1 MDKKRELAAKINEKK
16 TEIRNLIAADKLAE
30 ATEAEKELKDLQK
43 KYDMLDALDKDDLEN
58 MKAQAAAGK
67 AGDFGKK
74 NKIVNAFVNVIRA
87 GIRKEPVSKEDME
100 ILDAMREGSGED
112 GGLTVPAD
120 ISTQIREL
128 RRSEDALENE
138 VTVENTSNI
147 KGSRVYEV
155 NADSVPFDTVDE
167 ESVFPDADTP
177 VLKKV
182 EYAVKKLGGIL
193 KATYEL
199 LKDSDT
205 NIIAFLT
212 KWAAKK
218 CRATRNALILKKLD
232 EMTDGFEVE
241 VTEVDG
247 LKDIFNVELDPAL
260 VTGAKVITNQSGFNW
275 LDKLKDEEGHYILQ
289 KDPTQPTKRLLFG
302 SYPVRVVSNRTIKK
316 SPGGKVPLYCGN
328 LKEAI
333 VLFDRENMTI
343 DISTEA
349 GDLWKKDQTG
359 IKVRERLDC
368 QIIDD
373 CAVIKAEIPSSAIRE
388 PARKYRRSQLEALS
402 IEEIKKIATEKSYS
416 ITKET
421 KAEIIEEFLKAQ
433 KG

>member
-74 NKIVNAFVNVIRA
+74 NSIVKTFVNAIRS
-87 GIRKEPVSKEDME
+87 GIRREPVSKEDIE
-100 ILDAMREGSGED
+100 ILNSMREGSDPD

-167 ESVFPDADTP
+167 ESVFPDVDTP

-182 EYAVKKLGGIL
+182 EYAVKKFGGIL
-193 KATYEL
+193 KVTYEL

-212 KWAAKK
+212 NWAAKK
-218 CRATRNALILKKLD
+218 CRATRNSLILKKLD
-232 EMTDGFEVE
+232 EMTSGFEVE
-241 VTEVDG
+241 VTDVDG
-247 LKDIFNVELDPAL
+247 LKNIFNVGLDPAI
-260 VTGAKVITNQSGFNW
+260 TAGSKIITNQSGFNW
-275 LDKLKDEEGHYILQ
+275 LDKLKDKDGNYILQ
-289 KDPTQPTKRLLFG
+289 KDPTQPTRRLLFG
-302 SYPVRVVSNRTIKK
+302 SYPVRVVSNRTIKN
-316 SPGGKVPLYCGN
+316 SAGKVPLYCGN
-328 LKEAI
+328 LKEAL

-343 DISTEA
+343 DISAEA

-373 CAVIKAEIPSSAIRE
+373 CAVIKAEIPATAISE

-421 KAEIIEEFLKAQ
+421 KEEIIEEFLKAQ

>member
-74 NKIVNAFVNVIRA
+74 NSIVKTFVNAIRS
-87 GIRKEPVSKEDME
+87 GIRREPVSKEDME
-100 ILDAMREGSGED
+100 ILNAMKEGSDPD

-182 EYAVKKLGGIL
+182 EYAVKKFGGIL
-193 KATYEL
+193 KVTYEL

-212 KWAAKK
+212 NWAAKK
-218 CRATRNALILKKLD
+218 CRATRNSLILKKLN
-232 EMTDGFEVE
+232 EMTSGFEVE
-241 VTEVDG
+241 VTDVDG
-247 LKDIFNVELDPAL
+247 LKNIFNVELDPAIAA
-260 VTGAKVITNQSGFNW
+260 GSKIITNQSGFNW
-275 LDKLKDEEGHYILQ
+275 LDKLKDKDGDYILQ
-289 KDPTQPTKRLLFG
+289 KDPTQPTRRLLFG
-302 SYPVRVVSNRTIKK
+302 SYPVRVVSNRTIKN
-316 SPGGKVPLYCGN
+316 SAGKVPLYCGN
-328 LKEAI
+328 LKEAL

-343 DISTEA
+343 DISAEA
-349 GDLWKKDQTG
+349 GDLWSKDQTG

-373 CAVIKAEIPSSAIRE
+373 CAVVKAEIPATAISE

>member
-43 KYDMLDALDKDDLEN
+43 KYDMLDALDKEDLEEV
-58 MKAQAAAGK
+58 KAQAAAGK

-74 NKIVNAFVNVIRA
+74 DSIVKTFVNAIRS
-87 GIRKEPVSKEDME
+87 GIRREPVSKEDME
-100 ILDAMREGSGED
+100 ILNSMREGSDPD

-128 RRSEDALENE
+128 RRSEEALENE

-193 KATYEL
+193 KVTYEL

-260 VTGAKVITNQSGFNW
+260 AAGAKVITNQSGFNW
-275 LDKLKDEEGHYILQ
+275 LDKLKDKDGNYILQ

-316 SPGGKVPLYCGN
+316 SSDGKVPLYCGN

-373 CAVIKAEIPSSAIRE
+373 CAVVKAEIPATAISE

>member
-67 AGDFGKK
+67 AGDFDKK
-74 NKIVNAFVNVIRA
+74 NSIVKTFVNAIRS
-87 GIRKEPVSKEDME
+87 GIRREPVSKEDIE
-100 ILDAMREGSGED
+100 ILNSMREGSDPD

-155 NADSVPFDTVDE
+155 NADSVPFDTIDE

-241 VTEVDG
+241 VTEADG
-247 LKDIFNVELDPAL
+247 LKDIFNVKLDPAL
-260 VTGAKVITNQSGFNW
+260 AAGAKVITNQSGFNW
-275 LDKLKDEEGHYILQ
+275 LDKLKDKDGNYILQ

-316 SPGGKVPLYCGN
+316 SSDGKVPLYCGN

-373 CAVIKAEIPSSAIRE
+373 CAVVKAEIPATAISE

>member
-1 MDKKRELAAKINEKK
+1 MNKKRELAAKINEKK

-74 NKIVNAFVNVIRA
+74 NSIVNAFVNVIRA

-167 ESVFPDADTP
+167 ESVFPDVDTP
-177 VLKKV
+177 VLKKI
-182 EYAVKKLGGIL
+182 EYAVKKFGGIL
-193 KATYEL
+193 KVTYEL

-212 KWAAKK
+212 NWAAKK
-218 CRATRNALILKKLD
+218 CRATRNGLILKKLN
-232 EMTDGFEVE
+232 EMTSGFEVE
-241 VTEVDG
+241 VTDVDG
-247 LKDIFNVELDPAL
+247 LKNIFNVELDPAIAA
-260 VTGAKVITNQSGFNW
+260 GSKIITNQSGFNW
-275 LDKLKDEEGHYILQ
+275 LDKLKDKDGDYILQ
-289 KDPTQPTKRLLFG
+289 KDPTQPTRRLLFG
-302 SYPVRVVSNRTIKK
+302 SYPVRVVSNRTIKN
-316 SPGGKVPLYCGN
+316 SDGKVPLYCGN
-328 LKEAI
+328 LKEAL

-343 DISTEA
+343 DISAEA

-373 CAVIKAEIPSSAIRE
+373 CAVVKAEIPATAISE

>member
-67 AGDFGKK
+67 AGDLGKK
-74 NKIVNAFVNVIRA
+74 NSIVKTFVNAIRS
-87 GIRKEPVSKEDME
+87 GIRREPVSKEDIE
-100 ILDAMREGSGED
+100 ILNSMREGSDPD

-167 ESVFPDADTP
+167 ESVFPDVDTP

-182 EYAVKKLGGIL
+182 EYAVKKFGGIL
-193 KATYEL
+193 KVTYEL

-212 KWAAKK
+212 NWAAKK
-218 CRATRNALILKKLD
+218 CRATRNSLILKKLD
-232 EMTDGFEVE
+232 EMTSGFEVE
-241 VTEVDG
+241 VTDVDG
-247 LKDIFNVELDPAL
+247 LKNIFNVGLDPAI
-260 VTGAKVITNQSGFNW
+260 TAGSKIITNQSGFNW
-275 LDKLKDEEGHYILQ
+275 LDKLKDKDGNYILQ
-289 KDPTQPTKRLLFG
+289 KDPTQPTRRLLFG
-302 SYPVRVVSNRTIKK
+302 SYPVRVVSNRTIKN
-316 SPGGKVPLYCGN
+316 SAGKVPLYCGN
-328 LKEAI
+328 LKEAL

-343 DISTEA
+343 DISAEA

-373 CAVIKAEIPSSAIRE
+373 CAVIKAEIPATAISE

-421 KAEIIEEFLKAQ
+421 KEEIIEEFLKAQ

>member
-74 NKIVNAFVNVIRA
+74 NSIVKTFVNAIRS
-87 GIRKEPVSKEDME
+87 GIRKEPVSKEDIE
-100 ILDAMREGSGED
+100 ILNSMREGSDPD

-167 ESVFPDADTP
+167 ESVFPDVDTP
-177 VLKKV
+177 VLKKI
-182 EYAVKKLGGIL
+182 EYAVKKFGGIL
-193 KATYEL
+193 KVTYEL

-212 KWAAKK
+212 NWAAKK
-218 CRATRNALILKKLD
+218 CRATRNGLILKKLD
-232 EMTDGFEVE
+232 EMTAGFEVE
-241 VTEVDG
+241 VTDVDG
-247 LKDIFNVELDPAL
+247 LKNIFNVELDPAI
-260 VTGAKVITNQSGFNW
+260 VAGSKIITNQSGFNW
-275 LDKLKDEEGHYILQ
+275 LDKLKDKDGNYILQ
-289 KDPTQPTKRLLFG
+289 KDPTQPTRRLLFG
-302 SYPVRVVSNRTIKK
+302 SYPVRVVSNRTIKN
-316 SPGGKVPLYCGN
+316 SDGKVPLYCGN
-328 LKEAI
+328 LKEAL

-343 DISTEA
+343 DISAEA
-349 GDLWKKDQTG
+349 GDLWSKDQTG

-373 CAVIKAEIPSSAIRE
+373 CAVVKAEIPATAISE

-402 IEEIKKIATEKSYS
+402 VEEIKEIATEKSYS

-421 KAEIIEEFLKAQ
+421 KEEIIEEFLKAQ

>member
-43 KYDMLDALDKDDLEN
+43 KYDMLDALDKEDLEEV
-58 MKAQAAAGK
+58 KAQAAAGK

-167 ESVFPDADTP
+167 ESVFPDVDTP
-177 VLKKV
+177 VLKKI
-182 EYAVKKLGGIL
+182 EYAVKKFGGIL
-193 KATYEL
+193 KVTYEL

-212 KWAAKK
+212 NWAAKK
-218 CRATRNALILKKLD
+218 CRATRNNLILKKLD
-232 EMTDGFEVE
+232 EMTSGFEIE
-241 VTEVDG
+241 VTDVDG
-247 LKDIFNVELDPAL
+247 LKNIFNVGLDPAIA
-260 VTGAKVITNQSGFNW
+260 TGSKIITNQSGFNW
-275 LDKLKDEEGHYILQ
+275 LDKLKDKDGNYILQ
-289 KDPTQPTKRLLFG
+289 KDPIQPTRRLLFG
-302 SYPVRVVSNRTIKK
+302 SYPVRVVSNRTIKN
-316 SPGGKVPLYCGN
+316 SAGKVPLYCGN
-328 LKEAI
+328 FKEAL

-343 DISTEA
+343 DISAEA
-349 GDLWKKDQTG
+349 GDLWSKDQTG

-373 CAVIKAEIPSSAIRE
+373 CAVVKAEIPATAISE

-421 KAEIIEEFLKAQ
+421 KEEIIEEFLKAQ

>member
-43 KYDMLDALDKDDLEN
+43 KYDMLDALDKEDLEEV
-58 MKAQAAAGK
+58 KAQAAAGK

-74 NKIVNAFVNVIRA
+74 NSIVKTFVNAIRS
-87 GIRKEPVSKEDME
+87 GIRREPVSKEDME
-100 ILDAMREGSGED
+100 ILNSMREGSDPD

-155 NADSVPFDTVDE
+155 NADSVPFDTIDE
-167 ESVFPDADTP
+167 ESVFPDVDTP

-182 EYAVKKLGGIL
+182 EYAVKKFGGIL
-193 KATYEL
+193 KVTYEL

-212 KWAAKK
+212 NWAAKK
-218 CRATRNALILKKLD
+218 CRATRNSLILKKLN
-232 EMTDGFEVE
+232 EMTSGFEVE
-241 VTEVDG
+241 VTDVDG
-247 LKDIFNVELDPAL
+247 LKNIFNVELDPAIAA
-260 VTGAKVITNQSGFNW
+260 GSKIITNQSGFNW
-275 LDKLKDEEGHYILQ
+275 LDKLKDKDGDYILQ
-289 KDPTQPTKRLLFG
+289 KDPTQPTRRLLFG
-302 SYPVRVVSNRTIKK
+302 SYPVRVVSNRTIKN
-316 SPGGKVPLYCGN
+316 SAGKVPLYCGN
-328 LKEAI
+328 LKEAL

-343 DISTEA
+343 DISAEA

-373 CAVIKAEIPSSAIRE
+373 CAVVKAEISTTEISE

>member
-43 KYDMLDALDKDDLEN
+43 KYDMLDALDKEDLEEV
-58 MKAQAAAGK
+58 KAQAAAGK

-74 NKIVNAFVNVIRA
+74 NSIVKTFVNAIRS
-87 GIRKEPVSKEDME
+87 GIRREPVSKEDME
-100 ILDAMREGSGED
+100 ILNSMREGSDPD

-167 ESVFPDADTP
+167 ESVFPDVDTP

-182 EYAVKKLGGIL
+182 EYAVKKFGGIL
-193 KATYEL
+193 KVTYEL

-212 KWAAKK
+212 NWAAKK
-218 CRATRNALILKKLD
+218 CRATRNSLILKKLN
-232 EMTDGFEVE
+232 EMTSGFEVE
-241 VTEVDG
+241 VTDVDG
-247 LKDIFNVELDPAL
+247 LKNIFNVELDPAIAA
-260 VTGAKVITNQSGFNW
+260 GSKIITNQSGFNW
-275 LDKLKDEEGHYILQ
+275 LDKLKDKDGDYILQ
-289 KDPTQPTKRLLFG
+289 KDPTQPTRRLLFG
-302 SYPVRVVSNRTIKK
+302 SYPVRVVSNRTIKN
-316 SPGGKVPLYCGN
+316 SAGKVPLYCGN
-328 LKEAI
+328 LKEAL

-343 DISTEA
+343 DISAEA

-373 CAVIKAEIPSSAIRE
+373 CAVVKAEIPATAISE

-421 KAEIIEEFLKAQ
+421 KEEIIEEFLKAQ

>member
-1 MDKKRELAAKINEKK
+1 MNKKRELAVKINEKK

-74 NKIVNAFVNVIRA
+74 NSIVKTFVNAIRS
-87 GIRKEPVSKEDME
+87 GIRREPVSKEDME
-100 ILDAMREGSGED
+100 ILNSMREGSDPD

-155 NADSVPFDTVDE
+155 NADSVPFDTIDE
-167 ESVFPDADTP
+167 ESVFPDVDTP

-182 EYAVKKLGGIL
+182 EYAVKKFGGIL
-193 KATYEL
+193 KVTYEL

-212 KWAAKK
+212 NWAAKK
-218 CRATRNALILKKLD
+218 CRATRNSLILKKLN
-232 EMTDGFEVE
+232 EMTSGFEVE
-241 VTEVDG
+241 VTDVDG
-247 LKDIFNVELDPAL
+247 LKNIFNVELDPAIAA
-260 VTGAKVITNQSGFNW
+260 GSKIITNQSGFNW
-275 LDKLKDEEGHYILQ
+275 LDKLKDKDGDYILQ
-289 KDPTQPTKRLLFG
+289 KDPTQPTRRLLFG
-302 SYPVRVVSNRTIKK
+302 SYPVRVVSNRTIKN
-316 SPGGKVPLYCGN
+316 SAGKVPLYCGN
-328 LKEAI
+328 LKEAL

-343 DISTEA
+343 DISAEA

-373 CAVIKAEIPSSAIRE
+373 SAVVKAEIPTTEISE

>member
-43 KYDMLDALDKDDLEN
+43 KYDMLDALDKEDLEEV
-58 MKAQAAAGK
+58 KAQAAAGK

-74 NKIVNAFVNVIRA
+74 NSIVKTFVNAIRS
-87 GIRKEPVSKEDME
+87 GIRREPVSKEDME
-100 ILDAMREGSGED
+100 ILNSMREGSDPD

-155 NADSVPFDTVDE
+155 NADSVPFDTIDE
-167 ESVFPDADTP
+167 ESVFPDVDTP

-182 EYAVKKLGGIL
+182 EYAVKKFGGIL
-193 KATYEL
+193 KVTYEL

-212 KWAAKK
+212 NWAAKK
-218 CRATRNALILKKLD
+218 CRATRNSLILKKLN
-232 EMTDGFEVE
+232 EMTSGFEVE
-241 VTEVDG
+241 VTDVDG
-247 LKDIFNVELDPAL
+247 LKNIFNVELDPAIAA
-260 VTGAKVITNQSGFNW
+260 GSKIITNQSGFNW
-275 LDKLKDEEGHYILQ
+275 LDKLKDKDGDYILQ
-289 KDPTQPTKRLLFG
+289 KDPTQPTRRLLFG
-302 SYPVRVVSNRTIKK
+302 SYPVRVVSNRTIKN
-316 SPGGKVPLYCGN
+316 SAGKVPLYCGN
-328 LKEAI
+328 LKEAL

-343 DISTEA
+343 DISAEA

-373 CAVIKAEIPSSAIRE
+373 CAVVKAEN
-388 PARKYRRSQLEALS
+388 
-402 IEEIKKIATEKSYS
+402 
-416 ITKET
+416 
-421 KAEIIEEFLKAQ
+421 
-433 KG
+433 

>member
-43 KYDMLDALDKDDLEN
+43 KYDMLDALDKEDLEEV
-58 MKAQAAAGK
+58 KAQAAAGK

-167 ESVFPDADTP
+167 ESVFPDVDTP
-177 VLKKV
+177 VLKKI
-182 EYAVKKLGGIL
+182 EYAVKKFGGIL
-193 KATYEL
+193 KVTYEL

-212 KWAAKK
+212 NWAAKK
-218 CRATRNALILKKLD
+218 MSRDKKQSH
-232 EMTDGFEVE
+232 F
-241 VTEVDG
+241 
-247 LKDIFNVELDPAL
+247 K
-260 VTGAKVITNQSGFNW
+260 KVG
-275 LDKLKDEEGHYILQ
+275 
-289 KDPTQPTKRLLFG
+289 
-302 SYPVRVVSNRTIKK
+302 
-316 SPGGKVPLYCGN
+316 
-328 LKEAI
+328 
-333 VLFDRENMTI
+333 
-343 DISTEA
+343 
-349 GDLWKKDQTG
+349 
-359 IKVRERLDC
+359 
-368 QIIDD
+368 
-373 CAVIKAEIPSSAIRE
+373 
-388 PARKYRRSQLEALS
+388 
-402 IEEIKKIATEKSYS
+402 
-416 ITKET
+416 
-421 KAEIIEEFLKAQ
+421 
-433 KG
+433 

>member
-43 KYDMLDALDKDDLEN
+43 KYDMLDALDKEDLEEV
-58 MKAQAAAGK
+58 KAQAAAGK

-74 NKIVNAFVNVIRA
+74 NSIVKTFVNAIRS
-87 GIRKEPVSKEDME
+87 GIRREPVSKEDME
-100 ILDAMREGSGED
+100 ILNSMREGSDPD

-155 NADSVPFDTVDE
+155 NADSVPFDTIDE
-167 ESVFPDADTP
+167 ESVFPDVDTP

-182 EYAVKKLGGIL
+182 EYAVKKFGGIL
-193 KATYEL
+193 KVTYEL

-212 KWAAKK
+212 NWAAKK
-218 CRATRNALILKKLD
+218 CRATRNNLILKKLD
-232 EMTDGFEVE
+232 EMTSGFEVE
-241 VTEVDG
+241 VTDVDG
-247 LKDIFNVELDPAL
+247 LKDIFNVELDPAIAA
-260 VTGAKVITNQSGFNW
+260 GSKIITNQSGFNW
-275 LDKLKDEEGHYILQ
+275 LDKLKDKDGDYILQ
-289 KDPTQPTKRLLFG
+289 KDPTQPTRRLLFG
-302 SYPVRVVSNRTIKK
+302 SYPVRVVSNRTIKN
-316 SPGGKVPLYCGN
+316 SAGKVPLYCGN
-328 LKEAI
+328 LKEAL

-343 DISTEA
+343 DISAEA

-373 CAVIKAEIPSSAIRE
+373 SAVVKAEIPATEISE

>member
-1 MDKKRELAAKINEKK
+1 MNKKRELAAKINEKK

-74 NKIVNAFVNVIRA
+74 NSVVKAFVNAIRS
-87 GIRKEPVSKEDME
+87 GIKREPVSKEDMD
-100 ILDAMREGSGED
+100 ILNAMKEGSNQD

-167 ESVFPDADTP
+167 ESVFPDVDTP
-177 VLKKV
+177 VLKKI
-182 EYAVKKLGGIL
+182 EYAVKKFGGIL
-193 KATYEL
+193 KVTYEL

-212 KWAAKK
+212 NWAAKK
-218 CRATRNALILKKLD
+218 CRATRNGLILQKLN
-232 EMTDGFEVE
+232 EMTSGFEVE
-241 VTEVDG
+241 VTDVDG
-247 LKDIFNVELDPAL
+247 LKNIFNVELDPAIAA
-260 VTGAKVITNQSGFNW
+260 GSKIITNQSGFNW
-275 LDKLKDEEGHYILQ
+275 LDKLKDKDGNYILQ
-289 KDPTQPTKRLLFG
+289 KDPTQPTRRLLFG
-302 SYPVRVVSNRTIKK
+302 SYPVRVVSNRTIKN
-316 SPGGKVPLYCGN
+316 SAGKVPLYCGN
-328 LKEAI
+328 LKEAL

-343 DISTEA
+343 DISAEA
-349 GDLWKKDQTG
+349 GDLWSKDQTG

-373 CAVIKAEIPSSAIRE
+373 CAVIKAEIPATAISE
-388 PARKYRRSQLEALS
+388 PVRKYRRSQLEALS
-402 IEEIKKIATEKSYS
+402 VAEIKKIATEKSYS

-421 KAEIIEEFLKAQ
+421 KEEIIEEFLKAQ

>member
-1 MDKKRELAAKINEKK
+1 MNKKRELAAKINEKK

-74 NKIVNAFVNVIRA
+74 NSIVKTFVNAIRS
-87 GIRKEPVSKEDME
+87 GIRREPVSKEDME
-100 ILDAMREGSGED
+100 ILNSMREGSDPD

-167 ESVFPDADTP
+167 ESVFPDVDTP

-182 EYAVKKLGGIL
+182 EYAVKKFGGIL
-193 KATYEL
+193 KVTYEL

-212 KWAAKK
+212 NWAAKK
-218 CRATRNALILKKLD
+218 CRATRNSLILKKLN
-232 EMTDGFEVE
+232 EMTSGFEVE
-241 VTEVDG
+241 VTDVDG
-247 LKDIFNVELDPAL
+247 LKNIFNVELDPAIAA
-260 VTGAKVITNQSGFNW
+260 GSKIITNQSGFNW
-275 LDKLKDEEGHYILQ
+275 LDKLKDKDGDYILQ
-289 KDPTQPTKRLLFG
+289 KDPTQPTRRLLFG
-302 SYPVRVVSNRTIKK
+302 SYPVRVVSNRTIKN
-316 SPGGKVPLYCGN
+316 SAGKVPLYCGN
-328 LKEAI
+328 LKEAL

-343 DISTEA
+343 DISAEA

-373 CAVIKAEIPSSAIRE
+373 CAVVKAEIPTTEISE

-421 KAEIIEEFLKAQ
+421 KEEIIEEFLKAQ

>member
-16 TEIRNLIAADKLAE
+16 TEIRNLVAVDKLAE

-43 KYDMLDALDKDDLEN
+43 KYDMLDALDKEDLEEV
-58 MKAQAAAGK
+58 KAQAAAGK

-74 NKIVNAFVNVIRA
+74 NSIVKTFVNAIRS
-87 GIRKEPVSKEDME
+87 GIRREPVSKEDIE
-100 ILDAMREGSGED
+100 ILNSMREGSDPD
-112 GGLTVPAD
+112 GGLTVPTD

-155 NADSVPFDTVDE
+155 NADSVPFDTIDE
-167 ESVFPDADTP
+167 ESVFPDVDTP

-182 EYAVKKLGGIL
+182 EYAVKKFGGIL
-193 KATYEL
+193 KVTYEL

-205 NIIAFLT
+205 NIIEFLT
-212 KWAAKK
+212 NWAAKK
-218 CRATRNALILKKLD
+218 CRATRNSLILKKLN
-232 EMTDGFEVE
+232 EMTSGFEVE
-241 VTEVDG
+241 VTDVDG
-247 LKDIFNVELDPAL
+247 LKNIFNVELDPAIAA
-260 VTGAKVITNQSGFNW
+260 GSKIITNQSGFNW
-275 LDKLKDEEGHYILQ
+275 LDKLKDKDGDYILQ
-289 KDPTQPTKRLLFG
+289 KDPTQPTRRLLFG
-302 SYPVRVVSNRTIKK
+302 SYPVRVVSNRTIKN
-316 SPGGKVPLYCGN
+316 SAGKVPLYCGN
-328 LKEAI
+328 LKEAL

-343 DISTEA
+343 DISAEA

-373 CAVIKAEIPSSAIRE
+373 CAVAKAEIPATAISE
-388 PARKYRRSQLEALS
+388 PTRKYRRSQLEALS

-421 KAEIIEEFLKAQ
+421 KEEIIEEFLKAQ

>member
-74 NKIVNAFVNVIRA
+74 NSIVKTFVNAIRS
-87 GIRKEPVSKEDME
+87 GIRREPVSKEDME
-100 ILDAMREGSGED
+100 ILNSMREGSDPD

-155 NADSVPFDTVDE
+155 NADSVPFDTIDE
-167 ESVFPDADTP
+167 ESVFPDVDTP

-182 EYAVKKLGGIL
+182 EYAVKKFGGIL
-193 KATYEL
+193 KVTYEL

-212 KWAAKK
+212 NWAAKK
-218 CRATRNALILKKLD
+218 CRATRNSLILKKLN
-232 EMTDGFEVE
+232 EMTSGFEVE
-241 VTEVDG
+241 VTDVDG
-247 LKDIFNVELDPAL
+247 LKNIFNVELDPAIAA
-260 VTGAKVITNQSGFNW
+260 GSKIITNQSGFNW
-275 LDKLKDEEGHYILQ
+275 LDKLKDKDGDYILQ
-289 KDPTQPTKRLLFG
+289 KDPTQPTRRLLFG
-302 SYPVRVVSNRTIKK
+302 SYPVRVVSNRTIKN
-316 SPGGKVPLYCGN
+316 SAGKVPLYCGN
-328 LKEAI
+328 LKEAL

-343 DISTEA
+343 DISAEA

-373 CAVIKAEIPSSAIRE
+373 CAVVKAEIPTTEISE
-388 PARKYRRSQLEALS
+388 PAKKYRRSQLEALS